1 MNPSENF
8 KIKDPRLNFWGVA
21 YVLPDDANPKCT
33 ESECAEDSHCDADR
47 KCCKNYCGGM
57 VCTPTSKRGLMN
69 LDNRQQCLWAPCQ
82 IVVSNDFPRDFG
94 PWVAF
99 VSEVQ
104 IPVSRQGGG
113 REMSAPRP
121 YVTDP
126 FHPLSSIHITNNFY
140 LYRTVSWLFPT
151 CDTFKCVLVRCTID
165 NSTCA
170 LD

>member
-1 MNPSENF
+1 MC
-8 KIKDPRLNFWGVA
+8 RLWN
-21 YVLPDDANPKCT
+21 
-33 ESECAEDSHCDADR
+33 H
-47 KCCKNYCGGM
+47 
-57 VCTPTSKRGLMN
+57 LM
-69 LDNRQQCLWAPCQ
+69 LSFRETAHAQAKYQDKSRAPCQ

-126 FHPLSSIHITNNFY
+126 FHPLSSIHITNNFH

-151 CDTFKCVLVRCTID
+151 CDTFKCVLVRCTIGLLQLAITWYKIGHAGGQAHYYSRYGTLKQRD
-165 NSTCA
+165 LNQ
-170 LD
+170 